1 MAQLSEAKIDIE
13 TREAIEFVNITDA
26 IVREVAKSQV
36 KDGMVLVMSR
46 HTTGAV
52 VINEDCA
59 ELQKDMVDFLC
70 RMVPAGQ
77 GYRHDRVAVDGR
89 PNAHSHLMSLLLT
102 QQVTLPL
109 IGGRLQLG
117 TWQKVF
123 FVELDGPRKER
134 RVTVAISS

>member
-1 MAQLSEAKIDIE
+1 MASLSEAKIDLE
-13 TREAIEFVNITDA
+13 TREAIELVNITDPV
-26 IVREVAKSQV
+26 VREVERSGV
-36 KDGMVLVMSR
+36 KEGMVLVMSR

-59 ELQKDMVDFLC
+59 ELQKDMVEFL
-70 RMVPAGQ
+70 REIAPAGK

-89 PNAHSHLMSLLLT
+89 PNAHSHLMNLLLT

-117 TWQKVF
+117 TWQKIF

-134 RVTVAISS
+134 RVTVVIAS